1 MITIN
6 IDASSLRHLH
16 CFRKFYNVVCL
27 NVATMPKPLNDIE
40 MGSAWHIFRETLA
53 LSKNPMK
60 ACGEAQK
67 YFAAKRVEGMIFKEK
82 REYLNEDYLQALC
95 LKYLNTFGVE
105 KSFGKYE
112 VLLHPVTSQPMVEQT
127 FSIPFYKDEF
137 IEVFVQGTM
146 DEFVRYPAGFICL
159 GDDKTTSSWD
169 IARYL
174 MPYSLKPQLIFY
186 RLALDLLAEQEG
198 GEWYKELIA
207 QRVGAR
213 INGVFLKPK
222 IEDVKFEH
230 SKVFFF
236 DTELIEMRAQLEALC
251 QKLSWYIEL
260 NYIPKREGMFND
272 SCQEKYNSLC
282 PFFHACASP
291 NEEVYSKMISNMG
304 IKPYTPLDFRKGN
317 KK

>member
-1 MITIN
+1 
-6 IDASSLRHLH
+6 
-16 CFRKFYNVVCL
+16 
-27 NVATMPKPLNDIE
+27 MPKPLNDIE

-53 LSKNPMK
+53 LTRNPMK

-67 YFAAKRVEGMIFKEK
+67 YFAAKRSEGMVFKEK
-82 REYLNEDYLQALC
+82 KEYLNEDYLQALC

-112 VLLHPVTSQPMVEQT
+112 VLLHPVTGLPMVEQT
-127 FSIPFYKDEF
+127 FSIPFFGDEY
-137 IEVFVQGTM
+137 ISVFLQGTM
-146 DEFVRYPAGFICL
+146 DEFVRYPAGFVCL

-169 IARYL
+169 MLGYL

-186 RLALDLLAEQEG
+186 RLALDLMSEQEG
-198 GEWYKELIA
+198 GTWFRELIS

-213 INGVFLKPK
+213 INGIFLKPK

-236 DTELIEMRAQLEALC
+236 DTELQEMRTQLWSLC
-251 QKLSWYIEL
+251 DRLSQVVQAGI
-260 NYIPKREGMFND
+260 IPLREGMFND
-272 SCQEKYNSLC
+272 TCQEKFNKLC

-291 NEEVYSKMISNMG
+291 SEEIYSKLISNMG
-304 IKPYTPLDFRKGN
+304 VKLYTPLDFRKGN